1 MRISHVVHL
10 RGKGPV
16 VPARIRSTSDADLR
30 LARVGHTPS
39 MRVHTRRLLSGRA
52 NAAAGWDSRNYLG
65 THWAD
70 IGTDAASGDKK
81 QEKNDEFSEDGLW
94 DPLGIASSVRGADGE
109 VSLPMQM
116 AMMDLGLMG
125 ARTTRTTSRA
135 GGRGLGVGGS
145 RNDNNNSS
153 NSNSDLPSKVL
164 LMLALVVFSRLGVY
178 VRLPG
183 VDVARFS
190 EAMSSGGGLLSYIDT
205 LSGGSISKVG
215 LFSLGIVPY
224 INASILLQLLA
235 TAFPSLKKLQREE
248 GPQGRARFTLYQKL
262 AALAFAVVQ
271 ATGQLS
277 YIRPYVDDWSVDWLA
292 AGVLTLTTGAMIM
305 VHVADTITELKL
317 GNGTSILIFA
327 NIASALPSS
336 VGAAFTQAST
346 SQETNLA
353 IYATAFLLTTLGIV
367 YVQDAER
374 QIPMQYASRYRAGS
388 AMRRQAYLPFKVN
401 ATGVMPVIFSSSLL
415 AVPTALARYVCDMV
429 GDFGRVVETPYGAC
443 MNVSTYQRINVRTHA
458 LSRSLTRSRPTHRN
472 RYAHN
477 PVVDKAAAA
486 LAPGGGLY
494 LPTNVALIVAFN
506 YLYTFLQLDPA
517 ELSDQLKKQGASIP
531 GVRPG
536 RQTADY
542 ITKTLNRIS
551 VLGSAFLGALSAA
564 PALVEAATG
573 LQAFRGFAGTS
584 VLILVG
590 VAQDTARR
598 YRAEQDMAKYG
609 DLDQLYDELK
619 PPRE

>member
-1 MRISHVVHL
+1 MHYPITVSHL
-10 RGKGPV
+10 RCRAISYV
-16 VPARIRSTSDADLR
+16 ILLLQIRSY
-30 LARVGHTPS
+30 
-39 MRVHTRRLLSGRA
+39 LSGKNPSHRMMTIKGDLA
-52 NAAAGWDSRNYLG
+52 CAGKPRGTRSCVLTPPTVRKTRGIAIGSGTLPINRVIKRRFVSVAASSGAIVPSRWLG
-65 THWAD
+65 TWSEE
-70 IGTDAASGDKK
+70 TEDKV
-81 QEKNDEFSEDGLW
+81 EYSHGSLEDEEW
-94 DPLGIASSVRGADGE
+94 DPLGIMNSVQGVDGE
-109 VSLPMQM
+109 MTTSMSM
-116 AMMDLGLMG
+116 ALADQGLGLKGRG
-125 ARTTRTTSRA
+125 ARTRMNSSFRGVDA
-135 GGRGLGVGGS
+135 DPGGGGLG
-145 RNDNNNSS
+145 
-153 NSNSDLPSKVL
+153 DLPTKVAL
-164 LMLALVVFSRLGVY
+164 LLALIIFSRIGVY

-183 VDVARFS
+183 VDVERFS
-190 EAMSSGGGLLSYIDT
+190 QAMSGSGLLGYIDT

-271 ATGQLS
+271 ATGQLT
-277 YIRPYVDDWSVDWLA
+277 YIRPYVDDWSIDWLA
-292 AGVLTLTTGAMIM
+292 GGVLTLTTGAMIM

-346 SQETNLA
+346 SQESNLA
-353 IYATAFLLTTLGIV
+353 IYATAFMLTTLGIV

-374 QIPMQYASRYRAGS
+374 QIPMTYASRYRAGS
-388 AMRRQAYLPFKVN
+388 LQRQAYLPFKVN

-415 AVPTALARYVCDMV
+415 AVPSALAK
-429 GDFGRVVETPYGAC
+429 
-443 MNVSTYQRINVRTHA
+443 
-458 LSRSLTRSRPTHRN
+458 
-472 RYAHN
+472 YAHS
-477 PVVDKAAAA
+477 PAVEKAAAA
-486 LAPGGGLY
+486 LSPGGSLY
-494 LPTNVALIVAFN
+494 LPSNVALIVAFN
-506 YLYTFLQLDPA
+506 YLYTFLQLDPK
-517 ELSDQLKKQGASIP
+517 ELSEQLKRQGASIP

-536 RQTADY
+536 RNTADF

-564 PALVEAATG
+564 PALVEATTG

-590 VAQDTARR
+590 VATDTARKFKAE
-598 YRAEQDMAKYG
+598 RAMQKYG
-609 DLDQLYDELK
+609 DLDQLYDDLK
-619 PPRE
+619 PPTSK

>member
-1 MRISHVVHL
+1 MVL
-10 RGKGPV
+10 N
-16 VPARIRSTSDADLR
+16 STSSNLSNTGGSILFR
-30 LARVGHTPS
+30 NEFMMMTIKGGLTCVGKPQGAHSRILTPAGPS
-39 MRVHTRRLLSGRA
+39 KPRGINLGSGTLLNKSKIQRRMVPVAASSGLIA
-52 NAAAGWDSRNYLG
+52 PSRWLG
-65 THWAD
+65 TWSETTQRKQD
-70 IGTDAASGDKK
+70 EIKDACEAL
-81 QEKNDEFSEDGLW
+81 EDEIW
-94 DPLGIASSVRGADGE
+94 DPLGIINSVQGVDGEMTTSMSMALADQGLGFKRGRASTRVGSSFRGADAD
-109 VSLPMQM
+109 P
-116 AMMDLGLMG
+116 
-125 ARTTRTTSRA
+125 
-135 GGRGLGVGGS
+135 GGNGLG
-145 RNDNNNSS
+145 
-153 NSNSDLPSKVL
+153 DLPSKVAIL
-164 LMLALVVFSRLGVY
+164 LALIIFSRLGVY

-183 VDVARFS
+183 VDVERFS
-190 EAMSSGGGLLSYIDT
+190 QAMSGSGLLGYIDT

-271 ATGQLS
+271 ATGQLT

-292 AGVLTLTTGAMIM
+292 GGVITLTTGAMIM

-346 SQETNLA
+346 SQESNLA
-353 IYATAFLLTTLGIV
+353 IYATAFMLTTLGIV

-374 QIPMQYASRYRAGS
+374 QIPMTYASRYRAGS
-388 AMRRQAYLPFKVN
+388 LQRQAYLPFKVN

-415 AVPTALARYVCDMV
+415 AVPTALARYAHSPA
-429 GDFGRVVETPYGAC
+429 VE
-443 MNVSTYQRINVRTHA
+443 
-458 LSRSLTRSRPTHRN
+458 
-472 RYAHN
+472 
-477 PVVDKAAAA
+477 KAAAA
-486 LAPGGGLY
+486 LSPGGSLY
-494 LPTNVALIVAFN
+494 LPSNVALIVAFN
-506 YLYTFLQLDPA
+506 YLYTFLQLDPK
-517 ELSDQLKKQGASIP
+517 ELSEQLKRQGASIP

-536 RQTADY
+536 RNTADY

-564 PALVEAATG
+564 PALVEATTG

-590 VAQDTARR
+590 VATDTARKFKAE
-598 YRAEQDMAKYG
+598 RAMQKYG
-609 DLDQLYDELK
+609 DLDQLYDDMK
-619 PPRE
+619 PPTSK

>member
-1 MRISHVVHL
+1 MIVTS
-10 RGKGPV
+10 
-16 VPARIRSTSDADLR
+16 VPSVSRRPMLWLGGRDGVCAVAQGAATRPQSR
-30 LARVGHTPS
+30 LAFPFRRVLCSPALPPCGEREAMRRSKS
-39 MRVHTRRLLSGRA
+39 MRMDVRA
-52 NAAAGWDSRNYLG
+52 NAAAGMENGRWLG
-65 THWAD
+65 TSWSEH
-70 IGTDAASGDKK
+70 DAGLDTRSDGQTASGLP
-81 QEKNDEFSEDGLW
+81 GTAVW
-94 DPLGIASSVRGADGE
+94 DPLGIADSVRGVDGE

-116 AMMDLGLMG
+116 AMMNLGLGSPSSGLTGG
-125 ARTTRTTSRA
+125 AQQRLSPLQATSLRSN
-135 GGRGLGVGGS
+135 GS
-145 RNDNNNSS
+145 NDNNDGFGN
-153 NSNSDLPSKVL
+153 LPKKVAI
-164 LMLALVVFSRLGVY
+164 MLALVVFSRLGVY
-178 VRLPG
+178 IRLPG
-183 VDVARFS
+183 VDVAQFS

-277 YIRPYVDDWSVDWLA
+277 YIRPYVDDWSVDWLV
-292 AGVLTLTTGAMIM
+292 AGVITLTTGAMIM

-346 SQETNLA
+346 SQESNLA

-415 AVPTALARYVCDMV
+415 AVPSALA
-429 GDFGRVVETPYGAC
+429 
-443 MNVSTYQRINVRTHA
+443 
-458 LSRSLTRSRPTHRN
+458 

-477 PVVDKAAAA
+477 PAVDKAAAA

-506 YLYTFLQLDPA
+506 YLYTFLQLDPK

-598 YRAEQDMAKYG
+598 FRAEQDMAKYG
-609 DLDQLYDELK
+609 DLDQLYDDLK
-619 PPRE
+619 PPRG